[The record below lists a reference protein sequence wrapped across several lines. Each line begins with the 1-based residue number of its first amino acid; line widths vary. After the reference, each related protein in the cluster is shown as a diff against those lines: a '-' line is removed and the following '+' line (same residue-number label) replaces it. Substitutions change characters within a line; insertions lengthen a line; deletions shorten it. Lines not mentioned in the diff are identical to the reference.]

1 LPPFGPGERVV
12 VLLPDGSGLVLK
24 NVRVIRVDGRT
35 GRQTVEVDEVER
47 FDVEA
52 REEDHG

>member
-1 LPPFGPGERVV
+1 MPPFGPGERVV